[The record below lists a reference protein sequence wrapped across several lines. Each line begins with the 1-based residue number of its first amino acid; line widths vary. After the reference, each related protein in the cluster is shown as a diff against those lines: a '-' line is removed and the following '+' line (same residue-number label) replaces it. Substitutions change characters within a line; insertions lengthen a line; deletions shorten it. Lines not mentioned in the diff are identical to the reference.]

1 MECVCII
8 CNKPEDLDDKLR
20 NPSSGVDKI
29 AEYGKLF
36 SKSGVL
42 DYLKVVDQKDIRIH
56 VSCQR
61 NIGNEIRKKRKRKNG
76 EDDGAPT
83 SKMRKRSDGGS
94 FHCHTHCLFCGDSAV
109 QEEITK
115 HPDRQASSFS
125 CPESVDRRHL
135 LEICGR
141 PDMIDTPLAHTVRGR
156 LMAINDINRCRYH
169 RTCYRNF
176 CREDI
181 PSDEAPTK
189 RPGRPIN
196 EEQCSNFAK
205 LCEWLDKEAK
215 QYTISE
221 LRSKMIEFAGSDENA
236 YASNQ
241 YLKQNLQKRYGNK
254 IYFSEVNGKPDVLCF
269 KAIEG
274 AASNVPLVGRV
285 LASENVTLFEKVATV
300 LRRDILERK
309 QSFNGNFKP
318 GCENE
323 SVSSYLVI
331 FLSMV
336 IDGQS
341 LLGDKTVPVDE
352 KALEKRLVESAS
364 GSILMSISQQ
374 IAFNTVDKRKSCGKF
389 VRHSKNRTTPF
400 PLYVGIKLYLSSTKI
415 MIDVLASRGVS
426 VSYSVVKGLSIDIAN
441 SVINHWNEKG
451 IVVPPQAKKGLFT
464 IIGFDNI
471 DSNAKS
477 SLSKSVSTLHGTIIV
492 LHQFSNSIS
501 VQNGDQK
508 IDILQKEQCRLQTV
522 KPLPEYYFE
531 IDEKYQISEDEKFYI
546 PSSKSPV
553 KTPDVDLPQFLS
565 NEVSW
570 LDHASELLL
579 KNALDRN
586 EWISWAA
593 YHASVQPDISR
604 MVTQLTSHVMPLLLQ
619 KSSDPNTI
627 AHVFRIACQLTNYL
641 NPGQMV
647 MVETDCPLFQTGKK
661 LQLKYPNEVF
671 SEDKLFLSLG
681 SLHIEKMLWTM
692 SGDFQDG
699 SGITTAFANSGI
711 DTIAVGSF
719 LICSNITKTR
729 YHKQVLV
736 LALEVL
742 KQRGYRAYLDY
753 ESENGEDLLFGPK
766 HSYQS
771 WQKQIRAEQ
780 PQAEYYSVCQEKNI
794 FTGPVFP

>member
-76 EDDGAPT
+76 DDDGAPT

-176 CREDI
+176 CREDV

-269 KAIEG
+269 
-274 AASNVPLVGRV
+274 
-285 LASENVTLFEKVATV
+285 
-300 LRRDILERK
+300 
-309 QSFNGNFKP
+309 
-318 GCENE
+318 
-323 SVSSYLVI
+323 
-331 FLSMV
+331 
-336 IDGQS
+336 
-341 LLGDKTVPVDE
+341 
-352 KALEKRLVESAS
+352 
-364 GSILMSISQQ
+364 
-374 IAFNTVDKRKSCGKF
+374 
-389 VRHSKNRTTPF
+389 
-400 PLYVGIKLYLSSTKI
+400 
-415 MIDVLASRGVS
+415 
-426 VSYSVVKGLSIDIAN
+426 
-441 SVINHWNEKG
+441 
-451 IVVPPQAKKGLFT
+451 
-464 IIGFDNI
+464 
-471 DSNAKS
+471 
-477 SLSKSVSTLHGTIIV
+477 
-492 LHQFSNSIS
+492 
-501 VQNGDQK
+501 
-508 IDILQKEQCRLQTV
+508 
-522 KPLPEYYFE
+522 
-531 IDEKYQISEDEKFYI
+531 
-546 PSSKSPV
+546 
-553 KTPDVDLPQFLS
+553 
-565 NEVSW
+565 
-570 LDHASELLL
+570 
-579 KNALDRN
+579 
-586 EWISWAA
+586 
-593 YHASVQPDISR
+593 
-604 MVTQLTSHVMPLLLQ
+604 
-619 KSSDPNTI
+619 
-627 AHVFRIACQLTNYL
+627 
-641 NPGQMV
+641 
-647 MVETDCPLFQTGKK
+647 
-661 LQLKYPNEVF
+661 
-671 SEDKLFLSLG
+671 
-681 SLHIEKMLWTM
+681 
-692 SGDFQDG
+692 
-699 SGITTAFANSGI
+699 SGIPFR
-711 DTIAVGSF
+711 V
-719 LICSNITKTR
+719 
-729 YHKQVLV
+729 
-736 LALEVL
+736 
-742 KQRGYRAYLDY
+742 
-753 ESENGEDLLFGPK
+753 
-766 HSYQS
+766 
-771 WQKQIRAEQ
+771 
-780 PQAEYYSVCQEKNI
+780 
-794 FTGPVFP
+794 